1 VGPASRPFHL
11 LAKPIGP
18 ICNLDCAYCFYLR
31 KETLYPG
38 RTGKAAWTMSDA
50 VLDAFVRDYIVA
62 QPGAAVSFAWQGGEP
77 TLLGLDFFRKVVALQ
92 QRHANGKRVENA
104 LQTNGVLLDDEWG
117 AFLAEHD
124 FLVGISIDGP
134 RDVHDRYRADKGGQP
149 TFERVVRGV
158 GVLRE
163 HRVTFSTLTVVHAHN
178 ARRPLEVY
186 GFLKD
191 LGSRFLQFIPIV
203 ERSGTPGEGPGP
215 ALACPNDRDAPVTPW
230 SVRPEDYGAFLT
242 AIFDQWVR
250 TDVGRVAVQLFEVAL
265 ESWLGMPQSVCLF
278 RETCGDAMA
287 IEHNGDIYSC
297 DHYVFPANRLGNVL
311 EDPLASLVSAPAQR
325 RFGQAKRETLPGYC
339 LSCAVRFACHGECPK
354 NRFTKTPDGEPGLN
368 YLCAAYKRFFTHVDP
383 AMRFLARQ
391 VRAGLPASDVM
402 AWARARDL
410 TAGGDAGAGGSDK

>member
-1 VGPASRPFHL
+1 
-11 LAKPIGP
+11 
-18 ICNLDCAYCFYLR
+18 
-31 KETLYPG
+31 
-38 RTGKAAWTMSDA
+38 MSDA
-50 VLDAFVRDYIVA
+50 VLDVFVRDYIAA
-62 QPGAAVSFAWQGGEP
+62 QPGVAVSFAWQGGEP
-77 TLLGLDFFRKVVALQ
+77 TLLGLDFFRTVVALQ

-163 HRVTFSTLTVVHAHN
+163 HRVTFTTLTVVHAHN

-215 ALACPNDRDAPVTPW
+215 ALACPDDREAPVTPW

-250 TDVGRVAVQLFEVAL
+250 KDVRRVAVQMFEVAL
-265 ESWLGMPQSVCLF
+265 ESWLGMAQSRCLF

-287 IEHNGDIYSC
+287 IEHNGDVYSC
-297 DHYVFPANRLGNVL
+297 DHYVVSANRLGNVL
-311 EDPLASLVSAPAQR
+311 EDPLASLVSAPAHQ
-325 RFGQAKRETLPGYC
+325 GNA
-339 LSCAVRFACHGECPK
+339 
-354 NRFTKTPDGEPGLN
+354 
-368 YLCAAYKRFFTHVDP
+368 
-383 AMRFLARQ
+383 
-391 VRAGLPASDVM
+391 AGLLPLV
-402 AWARARDL
+402 R
-410 TAGGDAGAGGSDK
+410 GAVCVPR